1 MSYPKILPYL
11 QKDAFIENFFLPSED
26 TKLIER
32 IKSEKN
38 ILGFAVLLKTLQ
50 YLGYPPH
57 RKDQIPIEV
66 LYIVSTM
73 SYNQVG

>member
-11 QKDAFIENFFLPSED
+11 QKDAFIENFSLASED

-32 IKSEKN
+32 IKSKKN

-50 YLGYPPH
+50 YLGYSPP
-57 RKDQIPIEV
+57 RKDQIPIK
-66 LYIVSTM
+66 TT
-73 SYNQVG
+73 NK

>member
-11 QKDAFIENFFLPSED
+11 QKDALIEHFSLTLED

-32 IKSEKN
+32 IRNEEN

-73 SYNQVG
+73 S